1 MEDSLSNDLFSNT
14 SETKFYFRDL
24 KNLYNKNST
33 TLGIMENSCFND
45 DEICGII
52 QKKDL
57 VKNIDEIKCKE
68 KFQIVKPKTTCIGCE
83 KHAELYCWTC
93 QYNSYEPLINLYNK
107 TLKENETL
115 QEELSSKIKKRMEIG
130 SKISSTEM
138 NISEIEKKIKE
149 KKYSI
154 YLLGKRKK
162 QLEYAVEGRSKRI
175 KDLKEKN
182 NYANDYKLL
191 LIKKVNKHEKQFNNS
206 SKNIS
211 RRKCERIICLLSNII
226 PITKIQRYIESPVRS
241 DSVVKMIKEAAN
253 DIIPLDYKA
262 LLSSNEKVAYDIYQV
277 CGCEIPELD
286 KYKNLKQQINNG
298 IYSMN
303 IEYKKQ
309 LAALNFLV
317 LITETLVPL
326 LNVILPFQFTLKT
339 IMDCDS
345 WDLEH
350 FEGTWIK
357 LNFVI
362 TLICLQASMPQE
374 KIHFLKPMKNLVELK
389 VYCNDCI
396 KSGNLVLYPQ
406 AFSGKLKEKYC
417 ELFAENKKYT
427 EEFADDWDLI

>member
-1 MEDSLSNDLFSNT
+1 MEDSLSNDLSSNT
-14 SETKFYFRDL
+14 SEAKIYFRDL
-24 KNLYNKNST
+24 NNLYNKNSIK
-33 TLGIMENSCFND
+33 LGIMENSCFND
-45 DEICGII
+45 DKLCGII

-57 VKNIDEIKCKE
+57 VKNIDEINCQE
-68 KFQIVKPKTTCIGCE
+68 KFQIVKPQTTCVGCE
-83 KHAELYCWTC
+83 KHAELLCWSC
-93 QYNSYEPLINLYNK
+93 QYNSYEPCINFYNK
-107 TLKENETL
+107 TSKDNENL
-115 QEELSSKIKKRMEIG
+115 QDEVSKKIKKIMEIG
-130 SKISSTEM
+130 AKTSLTEM
-138 NISEIEKKIKE
+138 NITELEKKIKE
-149 KKYSI
+149 KKCSV

-162 QLEYAVEGRSKRI
+162 QLEYSVESKIR
-175 KDLKEKN
+175 
-182 NYANDYKLL
+182 
-191 LIKKVNKHEKQFNNS
+191 KVTKHEKQYNNS
-206 SKNIS
+206 SKNIC

-226 PITKIQRYIESPVRS
+226 PITKIQRYIESPVKS

-253 DIIPLDYKA
+253 DVIPLDYRA
-262 LLSSNEKVAYDIYQV
+262 LLNNSEKIAYDIYQV

-339 IMDCDS
+339 IVDCDS
-345 WDLEH
+345 WDTDN

-362 TLICLQASMPQE
+362 TLICLQASMPPE

-396 KSGNLVLYPQ
+396 KSGNLVLYPR